1 MISFLLNPPNKV
13 SHRLMA
19 AFILVGAALGLT
31 LILRRLLDVPY
42 WFPFLVAGIAS
53 AWIGGRVSGWTAVIL
68 STLACDY
75 FFDPPYYS
83 LAVDTDQLPNFIAF
97 TIAMLAGNW
106 FGAWRK
112 RADMQS
118 KQTRDELASRV
129 QAGGVE
135 LEKISE
141 ALRSEVHQR
150 ERAEQGRRVAEL
162 RWRAVFDNAVI
173 GVALADERGHIMS
186 SNEPYLRLLDVC
198 RSDLLGSRLDE
209 YAAESS
215 RAEFKT
221 RLAELLG
228 GRRKHLEIEIERQVP
243 GRAAAWLR
251 IHIALVAGTAEFPR
265 FFIAFCEDNSERKR
279 TEEALVAARA
289 NLAHA
294 ARLTTIGELTASIA
308 HELNQPLSAIVTN
321 SNACLRWLG
330 GGSDANLPEAQSTL
344 NWIMRDA
351 KRASD
356 VIARIRALM
365 RKSEARFETLDFS
378 DIVRDGLEMIQGELR
393 RSKVEVAIEIEA
405 QLPRIQG
412 DRIQLLQVFLN
423 LSLNAIDAMANV
435 YAHPRL
441 LTIQAARQAGDV
453 DGILIDIRDSGCG
466 VEEADIDKLFTS
478 FFTTKAEGTGLGLW
492 ISRSIVEAHAGQMFA
507 SRNSP
512 HGMSFRLLLPCQPW
526 SASAHDILSIAGEDF
541 GADLDAVADVISQGI
556 PEHTRRATR

>member
-1 MISFLLNPPNKV
+1 MISAPLIPPNKV
-13 SHRLMA
+13 ICRLLV

-31 LILRRLLDVPY
+31 LLLRHWFDVPY

-83 LAVDTDQLPNFIAF
+83 LAVDTDQLPNFIGF
-97 TIAMLAGNW
+97 TIAMLAGNG

-118 KQTRDELASRV
+118 KQTREELASRV

-141 ALRSEVHQR
+141 ALRSEVHER
-150 ERAEQGRRVAEL
+150 ERAEQGRRIAEL

-173 GVALADERGHIMS
+173 GVALADERGHILS
-186 SNEPYLRLLDVC
+186 SNEPYLRLLDVH
-198 RSDLLGSRLDE
+198 RSELIGSRLDE
-209 YAAESS
+209 YSAESS

-228 GRRKHLEIEIERQVP
+228 GWREHFEIEIERQLP
-243 GRAAAWLR
+243 GRATAWLR
-251 IHIALVAGTAEFPR
+251 IHIALVAGTTEFPR
-265 FFIAFCEDNSERKR
+265 FLIAFCEDNSERKR
-279 TEEALVAARA
+279 TEEALIAARA

-330 GGSDANLPEAQSTL
+330 GDAANLPEAQSTL
-344 NWIMRDA
+344 NGIMRDA

-378 DIVRDGLEMIQGELR
+378 EIVRDGLEMIEGELR
-393 RSKVEVAIEIEA
+393 RGKVDVAIEIEA
-405 QLPRIQG
+405 PLPQIQG
-412 DRIQLLQVFLN
+412 ERIQLLQVFLN

-435 YAHPRL
+435 YGRPRQ
-441 LTIQAARQAGDV
+441 LTIQAARQAGDA
-453 DGILIDIRDSGCG
+453 DGIFVDIRDSGCG
-466 VEEADIDKLFTS
+466 VDDADLDKLFTS

-492 ISRSIVEAHAGQMFA
+492 ISRSIIEAHSGQLFA
-507 SRNSP
+507 SRNP
-512 HGMSFRLLLPCQPW
+512 PQGMSFRLLLPCQPW
-526 SASAHDILSIAGEDF
+526 SESAQDIRSIAGEDF
-541 GADLDAVADVISQGI
+541 GADVNAVPDVSTATSDDARLAAG
-556 PEHTRRATR
+556 

>member
-1 MISFLLNPPNKV
+1 MIFSPGNYPNNIVSRLLV
-13 SHRLMA
+13 
-19 AFILVGAALGLT
+19 AFISVGAALGLT
-31 LILRRLLDVPY
+31 LLVRRWLDVPY

-97 TIAMLAGNW
+97 TIAMLAGNG

-118 KQTRDELASRV
+118 QQARDELASRV

-150 ERAEQGRRVAEL
+150 ERAEQGRRIAEL

-173 GVALADERGHIMS
+173 GVALADERGHILS
-186 SNEPYLRLLDVC
+186 SNEPYLRLLDVR
-198 RSDLLGSRLDE
+198 RSELLGSRLDE
-209 YAAESS
+209 FASDSS

-228 GRRKHLEIEIERQVP
+228 GRRNYFEIEIERQVP

-251 IHIALVAGTAEFPR
+251 IHIALVAGTTEFPR

-279 TEEALVAARA
+279 TEEALIAARA

-330 GGSDANLPEAQSTL
+330 GDAANLPEAQSTL
-344 NWIMRDA
+344 NGIMRDA

-378 DIVRDGLEMIQGELR
+378 EIVRDGLDMIEGELR
-393 RSKVEVAIEIEA
+393 RSKVEVVIDIEA

-412 DRIQLLQVFLN
+412 ERIQLLQVFLN

-435 YAHPRL
+435 YARPRQ
-441 LTIQAARQAGDV
+441 LTIQAMRQAGDA

-466 VEEADIDKLFTS
+466 VEDADIDKLFTS

-507 SRNSP
+507 SRGSP

-526 SASAHDILSIAGEDF
+526 SASAQDIRSIAGEDF
-541 GADLDAVADVISQGI
+541 GEGAQTIADTVPHTI
-556 PEHTRRATR
+556 PENTRLAAR